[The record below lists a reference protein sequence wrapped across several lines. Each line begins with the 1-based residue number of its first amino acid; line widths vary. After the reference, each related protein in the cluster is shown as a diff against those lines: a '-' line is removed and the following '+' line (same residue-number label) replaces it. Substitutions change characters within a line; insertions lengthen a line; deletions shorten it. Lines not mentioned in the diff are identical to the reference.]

1 MPYPELLDLGLDV
14 ALGEVLDVGQL
25 EVHLSQPHQ
34 DAVAGRLKLL
44 PLADEVLK
52 VKGGAAGGVRHGP
65 VPPSRFDS
73 TESRLNAGHD
83 DDRETLS
90 P

>member
-1 MPYPELLDLGLDV
+1 MRYPELLYLGLDV

-44 PLADEVLK
+44 PLADEVLE
-52 VKGGAAGGVRHGP
+52 GGGG
-65 VPPSRFDS
+65 SRRRK
-73 TESRLNAGHD
+73 TRLSVSFAF
-83 DDRETLS
+83 LLY
-90 P
+90 

>member
-1 MPYPELLDLGLDV
+1 MNTARHRIAVRYPELLYLGLDV

-34 DAVAGRLKLL
+34 DAVAGRLELL

-52 VKGGAAGGVRHGP
+52 QG
-65 VPPSRFDS
+65 
-73 TESRLNAGHD
+73 EQ
-83 DDRETLS
+83 REA
-90 P
+90 

>member
-1 MPYPELLDLGLDV
+1 MRYPELLYLGLDV

-44 PLADEVLK
+44 PLADEVLEG
-52 VKGGAAGGVRHGP
+52 GGAAGGVRHGSVFP
-65 VPPSRFDS
+65 LRFYS
-73 TESRLNAGHD
+73 IES
-83 DDRETLS
+83 
-90 P
+90 